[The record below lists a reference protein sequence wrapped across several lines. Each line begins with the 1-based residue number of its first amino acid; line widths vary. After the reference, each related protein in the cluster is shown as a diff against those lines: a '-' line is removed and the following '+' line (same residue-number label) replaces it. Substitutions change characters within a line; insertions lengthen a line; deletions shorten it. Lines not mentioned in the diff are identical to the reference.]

1 MISRES
7 TKENISIKHIGR
19 QRFWLGILAGIIT
32 AVALSLW
39 FNYGR
44 ETYRLMTSLDADLM
58 TLPKHEVLFFNY
70 FFSAL
75 STVLGFSM
83 TIWMWMNNTKHKHKR
98 DRLNK
103 RYTQINSML
112 IFWIILLVL
121 VRFGTILPFLLFGTR
136 GYDNHLNLYEDY
148 WILFVLLPIV
158 IFMQNWT
165 PVRLIY
171 RSKKWMLLSFLFCIA
186 TTITLTY
193 TTSIDQGIINEIY
206 YNRYQK
212 DYLYIDNEINKAN
225 NNYGITYDKTCIE
238 VLKKWHTER
247 SVDQLMHIKTAFAKH
262 QKVSLD
268 TIILQ
273 KIMIRNCKQGY
284 YVCGNRYYI
293 ENWHYALP
301 NDILRQ
307 IQYNSITSHET
318 KELFEMLKE
327 EIDLVNTALIDYNDF
342 DSFTETEKRRS
353 RMATYQIPYL
363 VINQLI
369 KVRNILLTD
378 DRYVMFAKDLPE
390 IKVENIEKPD

>member
-44 ETYRLMTSLDADLM
+44 EVYRLMTSLDADLM

-165 PVRLIY
+165 LVRLIY

-284 YVCGNRYYI
+284 YVRGNRYYI

-327 EIDLVNTALIDYNDF
+327 EIDLVNTKPINYKDF
-342 DSFTETEKRRS
+342 ASFTETEKRRS

-378 DRYVMFAKDLPE
+378 DRYAIYAKDLPE
-390 IKVENIEKPD
+390 IKVGNIGKQD